1 MSGKKV
7 TEWSGSEAFRSGTT
21 AGDTGTFRSR
31 LGDWQNL
38 RSAIVHGGINGAQMR
53 GLRTELS
60 LTLGDVAHI
69 LGSSERSVMRKEKS
83 TAALSVTEAD
93 RAYRLARVADLA
105 LEILGDEEKAKSWLK
120 SSHPYLGGESPINVL
135 NTEIGTD
142 LVMQSLYAIAYGGV
156 G

>member
-1 MSGKKV
+1 
-7 TEWSGSEAFRSGTT
+7 
-21 AGDTGTFRSR
+21 
-31 LGDWQNL
+31 
-38 RSAIVHGGINGAQMR
+38 MR